1 MGYNPSQI
9 QEARQQ
15 SSPPL
20 CRALPFRPVT
30 GQNAHAAAAEWGATA
45 RSLSLAGQGAQLLHV
60 RHLITAGLLWV
71 VLTAV
76 GELLV
81 VADLYPTVGSDE
93 AQDFDD
99 IFRFLLLLGVPV
111 MTFVFATLIYA
122 GLTFRIRTA
131 VPTED
136 GPVMRGHGWFPRAWL
151 AVTSSLAIF
160 VMVYPGLTGLAKLQ
174 SDKRAYGWGERDAEM
189 VIKATGFKWQWLF
202 EYPDGTQ
209 VSVAAGKELVLPN
222 ETSIR
227 FDVNSLDVL
236 HSLWIPAFRLK
247 IDAVPGR
254 TTFMT
259 VKPRALGEYQTDDAY
274 RVQCAELCG
283 LDHAAMRFPIRVVEP
298 AEFESWLASLNQ
310 GGN

>member
-1 MGYNPSQI
+1 
-9 QEARQQ
+9 
-15 SSPPL
+15 
-20 CRALPFRPVT
+20 
-30 GQNAHAAAAEWGATA
+30 
-45 RSLSLAGQGAQLLHV
+45 LHV
-60 RHLITAGLLWV
+60 RHLTIAGLLWV

-81 VADLYPTVGSDE
+81 VADLYPTVGSHE

-99 IFRFLLLLGVPV
+99 IFRFLLILGVPV

-136 GPVMRGHGWFPRAWL
+136 GPVIRGQGWAPRVWL
-151 AVTSSLAIF
+151 AVTGSLAIF
-160 VMVYPGLTGLAKLQ
+160 VMVFPGLTGLAELQ
-174 SDKRAYGWGERDAEM
+174 NGDKGDSGWGEQEAELN
-189 VIKATGFKWQWLF
+189 IKVSAFKWQWLF

-209 VSVAAGKELVLPN
+209 VSVAAGGELVLPN

-227 FDVNSLDVL
+227 FDVNSLDVV
-236 HSLWIPAFRLK
+236 HSLWIPAFRMK
-247 IDAVPGR
+247 IDAIPGR
-254 TTFMT
+254 TTFLT
-259 VKPRALGEYQTDDAY
+259 VKPSKLGAYESDQGY

-283 LDHAAMRFPIRVVEP
+283 LDHAAMMFPIRVVEP
-298 AEFESWLASLNQ
+298 AEFESWLASLNE

>member
-1 MGYNPSQI
+1 M
-9 QEARQQ
+9 R
-15 SSPPL
+15 
-20 CRALPFRPVT
+20 T
-30 GQNAHAAAAEWGATA
+30 AAAAEWGATA
-45 RSLSLAGQGAQLLHV
+45 LSLSLAGQGAQLLHV

-111 MTFVFATLIYA
+111 MTSVFATIIYA
-122 GLTFRIRTA
+122 GLQFRIRTA

-136 GPVMRGHGWFPRAWL
+136 GPVMRGQGWFPRAWL
-151 AVTSSLAIF
+151 AVTGGLAIF
-160 VMVYPGLTGLAKLQ
+160 VMIYPGLTGLAELQ
-174 SDKRAYGWGERDAEM
+174 SDKRAYGWGERDAEL
-189 VIKATGFKWQWLF
+189 VIKATAFKWQWLF

-209 VSVAAGKELVLPN
+209 VSIAAGKELVLPN

-227 FDVNSLDVL
+227 FDVNSLDVV
-236 HSLWIPAFRLK
+236 HSLWIPAFRMK
-247 IDAVPGR
+247 IDGIPGR

-259 VKPRALGEYQTDDAY
+259 VRPTRLGEYQSDQAY

-283 LDHAAMRFPIRVVEP
+283 LDHATMMFPVRVVEP
-298 AEFESWLASLNQ
+298 EEFESWLASLNQ

>member
-1 MGYNPSQI
+1 M
-9 QEARQQ
+9 R
-15 SSPPL
+15 
-20 CRALPFRPVT
+20 T
-30 GQNAHAAAAEWGATA
+30 AAAAEWGATA
-45 RSLSLAGQGAQLLHV
+45 LSLSLAGQGAQLLHV

-111 MTFVFATLIYA
+111 MTFVFATIIYA
-122 GLTFRIRTA
+122 GLQFRIRTA

-136 GPVMRGHGWFPRAWL
+136 GPVMRGQGWFPRAWL
-151 AVTSSLAIF
+151 AVTGGLAIF
-160 VMVYPGLTGLAKLQ
+160 VMIYPGLTGLAELQ
-174 SDKRAYGWGERDAEM
+174 SDKRAYGWGERDAEL
-189 VIKATGFKWQWLF
+189 VIKATAFKWQWLF

-209 VSVAAGKELVLPN
+209 VSIAAGKELVLPN

-227 FDVNSLDVL
+227 FDVNSLDVV
-236 HSLWIPAFRLK
+236 HSLWIPAFRMK
-247 IDAVPGR
+247 IDGIPGR

-259 VKPRALGEYQTDDAY
+259 VRPTRLGEYQSDQAY

-283 LDHAAMRFPIRVVEP
+283 LDHATMMFPVRVVEP
-298 AEFESWLASLNQ
+298 EEFESWLASLNQ
-310 GGN
+310 EGN

>member
-1 MGYNPSQI
+1 M
-9 QEARQQ
+9 R
-15 SSPPL
+15 
-20 CRALPFRPVT
+20 T
-30 GQNAHAAAAEWGATA
+30 AAAAEWGATA
-45 RSLSLAGQGAQLLHV
+45 LSLSLAGQGAQLLHV

-81 VADLYPTVGSDE
+81 VADLYPTVGSHE
-93 AQDFDD
+93 AQESDD
-99 IFRFLLLLGVPV
+99 IFRFLLILGVPV

-122 GLTFRIRTA
+122 ALQFRIRTA

-136 GPVMRGHGWFPRAWL
+136 GPVMHGRGWVPRAWL
-151 AVTSSLAIF
+151 AVTGSLAIF
-160 VMVYPGLTGLAKLQ
+160 VMIYPGLTGLAELQ
-174 SDKRAYGWGERDAEM
+174 SDKRAYGWGDRDAEL
-189 VIKATGFKWQWLF
+189 VIKASAFKWQWLF

-209 VSVAAGKELVLPN
+209 VSLATGRELVLPN

-227 FDVNSLDVL
+227 FDVQSLDVV

-247 IDAVPGR
+247 IDAMPGR

-259 VKPRALGEYQTDDAY
+259 VKPHKLGEYATDQAY

-283 LDHAAMRFPIRVVEP
+283 LDHSTMMFPVRVVEP
-298 AEFESWLASLNQ
+298 EEFEQWLASLSQ

>member
-1 MGYNPSQI
+1 
-9 QEARQQ
+9 
-15 SSPPL
+15 
-20 CRALPFRPVT
+20 
-30 GQNAHAAAAEWGATA
+30 
-45 RSLSLAGQGAQLLHV
+45 LHV

-122 GLTFRIRTA
+122 GLQFRIRTA

-136 GPVMRGHGWFPRAWL
+136 GPVMHGHGWFPRVWL
-151 AVTSSLAIF
+151 AVTGSLAIF
-160 VMVYPGLTGLAKLQ
+160 VMIFPGLTGLAKLQ
-174 SDKRAYGWGERDAEM
+174 QGDKGVSGWGDQDAEI
-189 VIKATGFKWQWLF
+189 VIKATAFKWQWLF

-209 VSVAAGKELVLPN
+209 VSIATGKELVLPN
-222 ETSIR
+222 DTSIR
-227 FDVNSLDVL
+227 FNVNSLDVV
-236 HSLWIPAFRLK
+236 HSLWIPAFRMK
-247 IDAVPGR
+247 IDGIPGR

-259 VKPRALGEYQTDDAY
+259 VRPTQLGEYQDDQAY

-283 LDHAAMRFPIRVVEP
+283 LDHSTMMFPIRVVEP
-298 AEFESWLASLNQ
+298 EEFERWLASLNE